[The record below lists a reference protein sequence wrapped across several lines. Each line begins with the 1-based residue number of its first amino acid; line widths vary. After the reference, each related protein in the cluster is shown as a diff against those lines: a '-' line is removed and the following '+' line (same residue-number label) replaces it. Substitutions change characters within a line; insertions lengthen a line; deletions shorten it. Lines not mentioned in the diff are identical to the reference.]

1 MTKVAQAPACV
12 VRAFLNDA
20 NVWKDVHVEDE
31 EFLVNGESRTDL
43 ENVADSEAVT
53 IRGGDVY
60 WRNDILKR
68 KGSLNEHFTHWLES
82 SGTIVLVKT
91 NPARQAELLELLQ
104 ANGFEFEVAAKG

>member
-31 EFLVNGESRTDL
+31 EFLVNGESRTDIDI
-43 ENVADSEAVT
+43 VADMEPVT

-60 WRNDILKR
+60 LRGGILKR
-68 KGSLNEHFTHWLES
+68 EGSLEEYFTRWFEKA
-82 SGTIVLVKT
+82 GAIVLVKSG
-91 NPARQAELLELLQ
+91 AQRQTALLELLQ
-104 ANGFEFEVAAKG
+104 AHGFEFEVTSIG